1 MSRSLAEK
9 IRNALEWAAPFSGV
23 CFRNVSQEFAN
34 VQDILSAQGSLHAGG
49 RFNFMNV
56 FAVLYLSCDL
66 HTCVEETTKSA
77 RLPEM
82 EVANVLPRTLIGIEV
97 MLSRVLNLTDA
108 TIRRRLRITKKSL
121 IADDWEKLQNVDKQE
136 AFTQQIGRLAREIG
150 FEAILVPLAVTRGK
164 NLDVFPDR
172 LLPSS
177 SLKIINRHLL
187 PLPKH

>member
-34 VQDILSAQGSLHAGG
+34 VQDILSAQGSLRAGG
-49 RFNFMNV
+49 RFNFINT
-56 FAVLYLSCDL
+56 FEVLYLSCNL

-97 MLSRVLNLTDA
+97 MLNRVLDLTA
-108 TIRRRLRITKKSL
+108 FYTRWRLGITKKDL
-121 IADDWEKLQNVDKQE
+121 TAQDWEKIQNIDKQE
-136 AFTQQIGRLAREIG
+136 AFTQQIGRLARETG
-150 FEAILVPLAVTRGK
+150 FEAILVPSAVTRGK
-164 NLDVFPDR
+164 NLDIFPDR

-187 PLPKH
+187 PLPKQ